1 MTGSAT
7 ALNFEELYALKQF
20 VDQLR
25 QRHVASLRVYEEADR
40 DNGFKSS
47 EAAPTRPRISISSS
61 ATCIGSLLLSGVWE
75 APTDAAGNKAWWV
88 GREEEF
94 FKRLLRVDWTSAGLP
109 SNNSYTAAFVLEAVS
124 LLQNHLD
131 KIDHTKREKILSER
145 VQFGDDDFKKKQSI
159 GIPQSTDYRTLFAK
173 ASDLLHTNLTSHPD
187 GSPKEAYITVLQYPP
202 SGYLTQLATRAL
214 HAVKR
219 IGESECDHV
228 ANWAAREITA
238 QAALIHADS
247 KNADPLQLIYLVIC
261 LASFRSKYSETPNE
275 LDLIK
280 YGLEVFFKTQKPDGS
295 WPLSRP
301 LFHYPT
307 TGSAYCYDYEALAQL
322 FLCQPLYDSLFE
334 FLPAIR
340 RATFALDKTKFNLTT
355 GGYGWASNHH
365 PQSPGPESW
374 STASVYLFLFAL
386 DRFIA
391 EGIRRSIAHE
401 LELPYIGVRRTQD
414 ASRKFASKFLDC
426 PRSAMDTRS
435 LKDAI
440 YELLVKPIGDATAFV
455 AKGQKLPDGIPVSAI
470 LFGPPGTS
478 KTEIVDQ
485 ISDYIG
491 WPAFTV
497 DPSYFV
503 QGGLDA
509 IQAQAN
515 KIFRMLSSAEEIIV
529 LFDEF
534 DEMVRNRA
542 NADEAMSRFLT
553 TAMLPKLAKINK
565 QRRIIFIVATNFI
578 DIFDVAISRAG
589 RFDYVIQMM
598 PPTANA
604 KSGAPNDGPTKGWSE
619 TLAWIKAKLKSETF
633 DNELADLTFLETKA
647 LVHKIET
654 HRNTDENSTIAGLPS
669 IWADAL
675 SRCTLRRPETG
686 QLTRDPAPPFAT
698 TDDAIAARAE
708 TWALRSKD
716 QTKFIRFDN

>member
-1 MTGSAT
+1 MTGSTT
-7 ALNFEELYALKQF
+7 AINFEELYALKQF

-25 QRHVASLRVYEEADR
+25 QQHVASLRVYAEADP

-47 EAAPTRPRISISSS
+47 EAAATRNRISISSS
-61 ATCIGSLLLSGVWE
+61 ATCVGSLILSGVWDT
-75 APTDAAGNKAWWV
+75 ATDAAGTKAWWV

-94 FKRLLRVDWTSAGLP
+94 LKRLLRVDWTSADLP
-109 SNNSYTAAFVLEAVS
+109 SNNAYTTAFVIEAVS
-124 LLQNHLD
+124 LLEGYISKKDPTKLD
-131 KIDHTKREKILSER
+131 QILNER
-145 VQFGDDDFKKKQSI
+145 VQFGDDDFKKKKTI
-159 GIPQSTDYRTLFAK
+159 GIPQSTDYRTLLSK
-173 ASDLLHTNLTSHPD
+173 ATDLLHQSLTSHRD
-187 GSPKEAYITVLQYPP
+187 SSPREAYIAVLEYPP

-214 HAVKR
+214 RSVNR
-219 IGESECDHV
+219 IGDSEGDNV

-238 QAALIHADS
+238 QTALIQADS
-247 KNADPLQLIYLVIC
+247 KNADPLQLIYLIIC
-261 LASFRSKYSETPNE
+261 LASFRSKFSETPNE
-275 LDLIK
+275 LDLIR

-322 FLCQPLYDSLFE
+322 LLCQPLYNGLFE
-334 FLPAIR
+334 FMPAIQK
-340 RATFALDKTKFNLTT
+340 ATFALDKTKFNLTT

-374 STASVYLFLFAL
+374 STASVYLYLFAL

-391 EGIRRSIAHE
+391 EGIRRSIAQE

-414 ASRKFASKFLDC
+414 DTRQFASKFLDC
-426 PRSAMDTRS
+426 PRSAKDSRS
-435 LKDAI
+435 LKDAF
-440 YELLVKPIGDATAFV
+440 YSLLVRPIADASPLV
-455 AKGQKLPDGIPVSAI
+455 AKGQKLPDGVPVSAI

-478 KTEIVDQ
+478 KTEIIDQ

-491 WPAFTV
+491 WPAFAV

-515 KIFRMLSSAEEIIV
+515 KIFRMLSAAEEIIV

-578 DIFDVAISRAG
+578 DTFDVAISRAG

-598 PPTANA
+598 PPTAEA
-604 KSGAPNDGPTKGWSE
+604 KIKAPNDGATKEWAE
-619 TLAWIKAKLKSETF
+619 TLTWIKAQLNSSGF
-633 DNELADLTFLETKA
+633 DNELADLTFLETKSLVAKVSSHRKIDEKA
-647 LVHKIET
+647 LVSQL
-654 HRNTDENSTIAGLPS
+654 NA
-669 IWADAL
+669 IWAEAL
-675 SRCTLRRPETG
+675 SRCTLRRPEIN
-686 QLTRDPAPPFAT
+686 LPTRDAEAAATNDSIAPRDENWT
-698 TDDAIAARAE
+698 S
-708 TWALRSKD
+708 RSRD
-716 QTKFIRFDN
+716 QTRFIRFDD

>member
-1 MTGSAT
+1 MTGPAT

-25 QRHVASLRVYEEADR
+25 QQHVASLRVYEEADPN
-40 DNGFKSS
+40 NGFKSS
-47 EAAPTRPRISISSS
+47 EAAPTRNRISISSS
-61 ATCIGSLLLSGVWE
+61 ATCIGSLVLSGAWE
-75 APTDAAGNKAWWV
+75 APTDASGTTVWWV

-94 FKRLLRVDWTSAGLP
+94 LKRLLRVDWTSADLP
-109 SNNSYTAAFVLEAVS
+109 SNNSYTTAFVIEAVS
-124 LLQNHLD
+124 LLSDYISKKDATRLD
-131 KIDHTKREKILSER
+131 LIWNER
-145 VQFGDDDFKKKQSI
+145 VQFGDDDFKKKHPI
-159 GIPQSTDYRTLFAK
+159 GISQSTDYRTLLSK
-173 ASDLLHTNLTSHPD
+173 ATDLLHQSLTSHRD
-187 GSPKEAYITVLQYPP
+187 ASPNEAYITVLEYPP
-202 SGYLTQLATRAL
+202 SGYLTQLAARAL
-214 HAVKR
+214 RAVHR
-219 IGESECDHV
+219 IGDSECDNV

-238 QAALIHADS
+238 QTALIQADS
-247 KNADPLQLIYLVIC
+247 KNADPLQLIYLIIC
-261 LASFRSKYSETPNE
+261 LASFRSKFAETPNE
-275 LDLIK
+275 LDLIR
-280 YGLEVFFKTQKPDGS
+280 YGLEVFFRTQKPDGS

-322 FLCQPLYDSLFE
+322 LLCQPLYDALFA
-334 FLPAIR
+334 FMPAIEK
-340 RATFALDKTKFNLTT
+340 ATFALDRTKFNLTT

-374 STASVYLFLFAL
+374 STASVYLYLFAL

-391 EGIRRSIAHE
+391 EGIRRSIAQE

-414 ASRKFASKFLDC
+414 TKRQFASKFLDC
-426 PRSAMDTRS
+426 PRSAGDSRS
-435 LKDAI
+435 LKEAFYD
-440 YELLVKPIGDATAFV
+440 LLVKPIADASSLV

-478 KTEIVDQ
+478 KTEIIDQ

-491 WPAFTV
+491 WPAFAV

-565 QRRIIFIVATNFI
+565 QRRILFIVATNFI
-578 DIFDVAISRAG
+578 DTFDVAISRAG

-598 PPTANA
+598 PPTAEA
-604 KSGAPNDGPTKGWSE
+604 KLKAPNDGATKGWAE
-619 TLAWIKAKLKSETF
+619 TLVWLKGQLGSADF
-633 DNELADLTFLETKA
+633 DTELADLTFLETKSLVTKIANGRKFNETA
-647 LVHKIET
+647 LVSQIK
-654 HRNTDENSTIAGLPS
+654 A

-675 SRCTLRRPETG
+675 ARCTLRRPEMNPPTREATG
-686 QLTRDPAPPFAT
+686 VGVVSSEATAPHDDNWTSRSREQTR
-698 TDDAIAARAE
+698 
-708 TWALRSKD
+708 
-716 QTKFIRFDN
+716 FIRFD